1 MKDSLFKYPPVS
13 VRYLVNEKTFISL
26 VPKNLQKVSLFYLKL
41 IRLLYEFWYT
51 KQKFLDIPKLV

>member
-26 VPKNLQKVSLFYLKL
+26 VPKNLQKVSLFYLF
-41 IRLLYEFWYT
+41 YSFTFEDT
-51 KQKFLDIPKLV
+51 S